1 MKDVYLSDFYELAC
15 NKKDSI
21 FNFIVKYKFSF
32 GRIVKYKFS
41 FGRRLVNAISGYIE
55 REVSQESKMQ
65 SVYDEDNDLSMAN
78 NMFDICEYLFL
89 EMPYMTRNIITND
102 SIAFPKSQIKNVKDM
117 NQCNKTYKLLET
129 LLNNKFLVNE
139 NKTSFIKITN
149 MEVITDE
156 KDSYMIVADV
166 TEINVNGNIINYNI
180 RKYKPLSDV
189 FSKEKYNIVSQKEHI
204 ETMTTMFDSLIK
216 LLKLKRRLF

>member
-21 FNFIVKYKFSF
+21 FNSIVKYKFSF
-32 GRIVKYKFS
+32 S
-41 FGRRLVNAISGYIE
+41 RRLVNAISGYIE
-55 REVSQESKMQ
+55 REVSQESKVQ

-102 SIAFPKSQIKNVKDM
+102 SIALPKSQIKNVKDM
-117 NQCNKTYKLLET
+117 NQCNQTYKLLET

-166 TEINVNGNIINYNI
+166 TEIKYTGNIINYNI

-189 FSKEKYNIVSQKEHI
+189 FSKDKYNIISQKEHI
-204 ETMTTMFDSLIK
+204 ATMTTMFDSLIK

>member
-21 FNFIVKYKFSF
+21 FNSIVKYKFSF
-32 GRIVKYKFS
+32 S
-41 FGRRLVNAISGYIE
+41 RRLVNAISGYIE
-55 REVSQESKMQ
+55 REVSQESKVQ

-89 EMPYMTRNIITND
+89 EMPYMARNIVTND
-102 SIAFPKSQIKNVKDM
+102 SIAFPKSQIKNVKDVD
-117 NQCNKTYKLLET
+117 QCNQTYKLLET

-139 NKTSFIKITN
+139 NKTSFIKISN

-156 KDSYMIVADV
+156 KDSYMIIADV
-166 TEINVNGNIINYNI
+166 TEINFSGDIINYNI
-180 RKYKPLSDV
+180 RRFKPLSDV
-189 FSKEKYNIVSQKEHI
+189 ISKEKYNIVSQKEHI

>member
-21 FNFIVKYKFSF
+21 FNY
-32 GRIVKYKFS
+32 IVKYKFS

-55 REVSQESKMQ
+55 REVTQESKMQ

-102 SIAFPKSQIKNVKDM
+102 SIALPKSQIKNVKDM
-117 NQCNKTYKLLET
+117 NQCNQTYKLLET

-139 NKTSFIKITN
+139 NKTSFIKISN

-156 KDSYMIVADV
+156 KDSYMVVADV
-166 TEINVNGNIINYNI
+166 TEIKFTGNIINHNI

-189 FSKEKYNIVSQKEHI
+189 FSKDKYNIISQKEHI
-204 ETMTTMFDSLIK
+204 STMTTMFDSLIK